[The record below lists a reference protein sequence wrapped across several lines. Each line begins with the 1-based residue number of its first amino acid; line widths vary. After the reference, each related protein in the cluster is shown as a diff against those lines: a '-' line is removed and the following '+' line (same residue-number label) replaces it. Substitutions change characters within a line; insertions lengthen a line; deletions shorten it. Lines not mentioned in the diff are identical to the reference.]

1 MWEVIRFGE
10 SQLDEPARSA
20 LASELGKRLRVDY
33 EGLRETRRLSL
44 MSAKEIRDLALAGI
58 DIQLHTHRHQL
69 PGG

>member
-1 MWEVIRFGE
+1 MRFSGKN
-10 SQLDEPARSA
+10 SA
-20 LASELGKRLRVDY
+20 IAKDGLGKRLRVDY